1 MMADPQ
7 IAIIDL
13 VEDETGLIE
22 QLAHMAHAAFQTHA
36 PGWLPTVQDAR
47 DEVLES
53 LEPKKVSRVLIDEN
67 RQPLGWIGA
76 TSQSGGRVW
85 EIHPL
90 AVAPAAQ
97 GRGYGRALIA
107 DIEVLAHAAG
117 VLTLLVGTS
126 DATDA
131 TTLSGVDLYADPATA
146 IAGIRAL
153 RDHAY
158 RFYLRLG
165 FTVVGIVPDAD
176 GIGKPGITLAKRV
189 HANRDMHE

>member
-7 IAIIDL
+7 ITMIDL

-22 QLAHMAHAAFQTHA
+22 QLAHMTHAAFQAHA
-36 PGWLPTVQDAR
+36 PGWLPTIQDAR

-53 LEPKKVSRVLIDEN
+53 LEPKKISRVLIDES
-67 RQPLGWIGA
+67 RQPLGWIAA
-76 TSQSGGRVW
+76 TPHSGGRVW
-85 EIHPL
+85 EIHPV

-97 GRGYGRALIA
+97 GRGYGRILIA
-107 DIEVLAHAAG
+107 DIEQLAQTAG
-117 VLTLLVGTS
+117 ALTLLVGTG

-153 RDHAY
+153 RATLFVLCAAGIYGRGHCAGCRWDWKAWNHACQTGAS
-158 RFYLRLG
+158 R
-165 FTVVGIVPDAD
+165 
-176 GIGKPGITLAKRV
+176 PGYG
-189 HANRDMHE
+189 